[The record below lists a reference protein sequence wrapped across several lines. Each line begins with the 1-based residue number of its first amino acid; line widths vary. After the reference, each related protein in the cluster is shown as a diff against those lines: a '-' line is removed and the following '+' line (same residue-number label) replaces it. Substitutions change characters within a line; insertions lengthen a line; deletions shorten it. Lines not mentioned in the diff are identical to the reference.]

1 MASHPSPLPVDEAWR
16 AGGAG
21 EHYDRR
27 RFRTA
32 RAAHRDPR
40 LVARLLAQHGRKP
53 EGSRVLDVPSGTG
66 RLRST
71 LQSCGGKV
79 LGVDVS
85 RAMLDQD
92 VGWRVQASAW
102 ALPFADDSFATVVCC
117 RLLHHVAEPERRL
130 GLVRELVRVSS
141 DLVLASFWDAA
152 SLHAWRRRLGPRRG
166 RHPDRRTAVAL
177 QVLRAEFEAAGSE
190 VLEVR
195 HSLRFVSSQAFLAAR
210 KRG

>member
-1 MASHPSPLPVDEAWR
+1 M
-16 AGGAG
+16 
-21 EHYDRR
+21 
-27 RFRTA
+27 
-32 RAAHRDPR
+32 
-40 LVARLLAQHGRKP
+40 
-53 EGSRVLDVPSGTG
+53 
-66 RLRST
+66 
-71 LQSCGGKV
+71 

-85 RAMLDQD
+85 RAMLEQD
-92 VGWRVQASAW
+92 VGLRVQASAW
-102 ALPFADDSFATVVCC
+102 ALPFADDSFGTVLCC
-117 RLLHHVAEPERRL
+117 RLLHHLAEPERRA

-152 SLHAWRRRLGPRRG
+152 SLHAWRRRLGLRRG

-177 QVLRAEFEAAGSE
+177 HVLRAEFEAAGAE